1 MTNATQTPS
10 AADNFLQRVYQR
22 AYLGAIGSVHKTLEK
37 GPAGRQSQPAQVA
50 LHRWYAQLSTVDQE
64 QVQAVIREA
73 VRAAVFGCMVV
84 LDNTSGGF
92 AQPGT
97 PSDFAL
103 YLQTYT
109 DESAMGVN
117 SADAVMR
124 LNPVNS
130 PVPDLHDQLLDLIG
144 KVENGVT

>member
-1 MTNATQTPS
+1 MTNADQTS
-10 AADNFLQRVYQR
+10 NAADNFLRRVYQR

-37 GPAGRQSQPAQVA
+37 GPAGRQPPPAQVA
-50 LHRWYAQLSTVDQE
+50 LHKWFEHLSPEDQE
-64 QVQAVIREA
+64 QVKAAIREA

-84 LDNTSGGF
+84 LDNTSGGY
-92 AQPGT
+92 AQPGI

-109 DESAMGVN
+109 DEAAMGEN
-117 SADAVMR
+117 RAGAVTR

-130 PVPDLHDQLLDLIG
+130 PAPDLHDQLLDLIAEG
-144 KVENGVT
+144 ENDVK